1 MPASPAGGEPPAA
14 SDGPHV
20 RSDDPPIRPG
30 SSAARWLVT
39 TIVAAATASGLVL
52 SAADEPAISPDNLR
66 THLRFLAS
74 DEMRGRANGS
84 PELDR
89 AAAYIADQFA
99 RAGLQPGGS
108 DGWYQPFRLIA
119 GLTVG
124 EGNQLTI
131 SAGTTTAVFSLGTS
145 YYPMSTTGE
154 GSRRLDSLDLMFAG
168 YGIVAPDKN
177 YDDYEGLD
185 VKGKAV
191 LIFSHEP
198 QEQDPGSR
206 LNGTRPIPETTLRAK
221 AAAARD
227 RGARLLMVIG
237 DPTHRTDQADYALFT
252 QDPDAED
259 EHIPVL
265 RIRRKEAQPIVDAF
279 GLDTRARQ
287 ISDDLKPRSGPL
299 ANARA
304 TYMEALEKN
313 WRTVRNVVGV
323 LAGQDEARREEAIV
337 IGAHY
342 DHVGLGGHLSMTP
355 NKVGQIHNGADD
367 NASGTSAVMEMA
379 RVAAAERRR
388 FPRSLVFVAF
398 AGEERGLLGS
408 AHYAANPALPIAN
421 TIAMLNLDMVGRA
434 KGQVDVSGLEAS
446 PSLEHDLR
454 EAGRAV
460 TGLQIKR
467 EGPGEGRSDD
477 SSFIDRRIPAINFFT
492 GFHSDYHRPTD
503 DWELVDVP
511 GTSQV
516 ATLALE
522 LAAQLAARTSRPEF
536 VSR

>member
-1 MPASPAGGEPPAA
+1 MG
-14 SDGPHV
+14 
-20 RSDDPPIRPG
+20 RT
-30 SSAARWLVT
+30 ARWLAGAV
-39 TIVAAATASGLVL
+39 AATAAASTLVL
-52 SAADEPAISPDNLR
+52 SAADEPAVSPENLR

-74 DEMRGRANGS
+74 DQMRGRANGS

-89 AAAYIADQFA
+89 AASYIADQFA
-99 RAGLQPGGS
+99 QAGLQPGGA
-108 DGWYQPFRLIA
+108 DGWYQPFRLVA

-131 SAGTTTAVFSLGTS
+131 SIGTTSAGGTTAVFSLGTS
-145 YYPMSTTGE
+145 YYPLSTTGE
-154 GSRRLDSLDLMFAG
+154 GSRRFDGLDLMFAG
-168 YGIVAPDKN
+168 YGIVAPDKS
-177 YDDYEGLD
+177 YDDYEGID
-185 VKGKAV
+185 VNGKAV
-191 LIFSHEP
+191 VIFSHEP
-198 QEQDPGSR
+198 QEQNPTSR
-206 LNGTRPIPETTLRAK
+206 LNGTRPIAQTTLRAK

-227 RGARLLMVIG
+227 RGARLLVVVG
-237 DPTHRTDQADYALFT
+237 DPAHASDQADYGLFA

-259 EHIPVL
+259 ERIPVL
-265 RIRRKEAQPIVDAF
+265 RVRRKEAQTIIDAF
-279 GLDTRARQ
+279 GLDVRARR
-287 ISDDLKPRSGPL
+287 ISEDLVPRSGPL
-299 ANARA
+299 AGARA
-304 TYMEALEKN
+304 TYVEALDKN

-323 LAGQDEARREEAIV
+323 LPGRDDARRGEAIV

-342 DHVGLGGHLSMTP
+342 DHVGVGGHLSMTP
-355 NKVGQIHNGADD
+355 NRVGQIHNGADD
-367 NASGTSAVMEMA
+367 NASGTSAVIEMA
-379 RVAAAERRR
+379 RVAAAAPQR
-388 FPRSLVFVAF
+388 FPRTLVFVAF

-434 KGQVDVSGLEAS
+434 KGQVDVSGLDAS

-460 TGLQIKR
+460 MGLEIKR

-522 LAAQLAARTSRPEF
+522 LAAQLAARSSRPEF